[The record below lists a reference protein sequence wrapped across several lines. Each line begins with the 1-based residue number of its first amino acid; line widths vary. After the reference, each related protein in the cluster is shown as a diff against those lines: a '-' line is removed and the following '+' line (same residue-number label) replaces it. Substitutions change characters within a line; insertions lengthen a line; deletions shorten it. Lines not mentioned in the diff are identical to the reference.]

1 MKRSQSASALR
12 EKRGNPAPGSGARD
26 ARPETFGATI
36 PSEDRDGCAG
46 QPLRSGL
53 SQGNSQAASVT
64 LCASDSLV
72 LQDPDHDAPVLGL
85 PFGSFVVTYL
95 PAFAHG
101 AWRQH
106 SGQRNVALL

>member
-1 MKRSQSASALR
+1 MK
-12 EKRGNPAPGSGARD
+12 GM
-26 ARPETFGATI
+26 TTT
-36 PSEDRDGCAG
+36 PSEERDGCAG
-46 QPLRSGL
+46 QRLRSAL
-53 SQGNSQAASVT
+53 PQENSQAAGVR

-101 AWRQH
+101 AWGQH
-106 SGQRNVALL
+106 SGQRNVTLL

>member
-1 MKRSQSASALR
+1 MSEFFNSHALFSTVT
-12 EKRGNPAPGSGARD
+12 ELQK
-26 ARPETFGATI
+26 
-36 PSEDRDGCAG
+36 CAG
-46 QPLRSGL
+46 
-53 SQGNSQAASVT
+53 AASFSDRSVHFAT
-64 LCASDSLV
+64 DGSKRRSSRPPAIHTEFLSILCASDSLV